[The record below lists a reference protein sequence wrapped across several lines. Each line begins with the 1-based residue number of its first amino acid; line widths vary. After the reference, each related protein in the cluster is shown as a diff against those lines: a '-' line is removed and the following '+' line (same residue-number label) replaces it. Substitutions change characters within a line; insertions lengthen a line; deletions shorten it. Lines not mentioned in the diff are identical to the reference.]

1 LHAVAALANRAAH
14 DRAAHDRAA
23 HVKASAAE
31 DAVQAAEERRGSGT
45 VLRVRRLVCTESVE
59 HSHLGLASALGL
71 RRRLGY
77 ASDMTALTGT
87 LAQLAQRYVS
97 LHQAKED
104 SFWITKMALADD
116 AQAAGHA
123 AERAEQAYNSFLQDP
138 ARLAELR
145 AFERDAAGAS
155 LEDQHVLQGWIAMF
169 GAHVVE
175 SAEGRALSS
184 EIVELEGALARQRG
198 AMPLGYLDPKS
209 GQRVAASSVRL
220 SLMLAS
226 EKDEAL
232 RKAAFEGLASIERF
246 VLDHGFLDIVKKR
259 NRLARLLGYEDY
271 YDFRVQVV
279 ERMSK
284 ARLFALLDD
293 LVERT
298 SLPAQAELERCA
310 AALGPSALLPWNF
323 RYYKSGKRVARLD
336 PYLRLAPALGRWMQT
351 FQGLGVRFR
360 GATLTLDLLDRA
372 GKYENGFMH
381 GPGVAFYADGTWR
394 PARINFT
401 ANAVVGQLG
410 SGITATQTLFHEGGH
425 AAHFSNILEAAPC
438 FAQEFAPTSV
448 AYAETQSMFMDS
460 LVSDPDWLWRYARD
474 VAGEPPSAELL
485 AETLRED
492 QLFPAWDIRA
502 LVTVPFAERALYELS
517 DEELSADHVLE
528 VLRNVERRLQGL
540 SRAVRPVLAVPHL
553 LSGESSAYYHGYVLA
568 ELAVQQT
575 RRHFLQRDGFLTDNP
590 RIGPELGQHYWAP
603 GNGASFDET
612 LMRLTGAPLGTDALL
627 RKVSRTPEQAVAE
640 GLACLKQAQQRGAAD
655 APLDLDAHIQV
666 IHGRETVTSTS
677 ERGYDGASRDFSDWV
692 HRLESEL

>member
-1 LHAVAALANRAAH
+1 
-14 DRAAHDRAA
+14 
-23 HVKASAAE
+23 
-31 DAVQAAEERRGSGT
+31 
-45 VLRVRRLVCTESVE
+45 
-59 HSHLGLASALGL
+59 
-71 RRRLGY
+71 
-77 ASDMTALTGT
+77 
-87 LAQLAQRYVS
+87 
-97 LHQAKED
+97 
-104 SFWITKMALADD
+104 MALADD
-116 AQAAGHA
+116 AQAAGHS
-123 AERAEQAYNSFLQDP
+123 AELAEQAYNAFLQDP
-138 ARLAELR
+138 ARLARLR
-145 AFERDAAGAS
+145 GLEQQAAGAPA
-155 LEDQHVLQGWIAMF
+155 EDQHILKGWIAMF

-184 EIVELEGALARQRG
+184 EIVELEGALARQRRD
-198 AMPLGYLDPKS
+198 MPLCYVDPRS
-209 GQRVAASSVRL
+209 GERVPASSVRL

-226 EKDEAL
+226 EPDEAL

-246 VLDHGFLDIVKKR
+246 VLEHGFLEIVKKR

-284 ARLFALLDD
+284 RRLFALLDD

-298 SLPAQAELERCA
+298 RLPAQAELGRCS
-310 AALGPSALLPWNF
+310 AALGPAALEPWNF
-323 RYYKSGKRVARLD
+323 RYHKTGKRVARLD
-336 PYLRLAPALGRWMQT
+336 PYVRLAPALERWMRT

-360 GATLTLDLLDRA
+360 GATLTLDLIDRV

-381 GPGVAFYADGTWR
+381 GPGVGFFDQGTWR

-425 AAHFSNILEAAPC
+425 AAHFSNILAAAPC

-460 LVSDPDWLWRYARD
+460 LVADPDWLWRYARD
-474 VAGEPPSAELL
+474 RDGEPPSTDLIEQ
-485 AETLRED
+485 TLREE

-502 LVTVPFAERALYELS
+502 LVTVPFAERALYELP
-517 DEELSADHVLE
+517 DDELSADRVLE
-528 VLRNVERRLQGL
+528 VLRVAERRLQGL

-575 RRHFLQRDGFLTDNP
+575 RRYFLERDGYLTDNP

-603 GNGASFDET
+603 GNAATFDET
-612 LMRLTGAPLGTDALL
+612 LVRLTGSPLGTDALL
-627 RKVSRTPEQAVAE
+627 QKVSRTPDEAVAE
-640 GLACLKQAQQRGAAD
+640 GLACLEQSKQRAVAAE
-655 APLDLDAHIQV
+655 PLDLDAHIAV
-666 IHGRETVTSTS
+666 IHGRQTVTSTR
-677 ERGYDGASRDFSDWV
+677 ERGYDGAGRDFSDWV
-692 HRLESEL
+692 QRLEAAAIQK

>member
-1 LHAVAALANRAAH
+1 MQAGKGHRIQDFLAQWGAIP
-14 DRAAHDRAA
+14 
-23 HVKASAAE
+23 
-31 DAVQAAEERRGSGT
+31 
-45 VLRVRRLVCTESVE
+45 LRPTRPW
-59 HSHLGLASALGL
+59 
-71 RRRLGY
+71 RRRPLGY
-77 ASDMTALTGT
+77 DCRMNALTGT
-87 LAQLAQRYVS
+87 LAQLAQRYLS

-104 SFWITKMALADD
+104 SFWITKMGLAED
-116 AQAAGHA
+116 AEAAGHI
-123 AERAEQAYNSFLQDP
+123 AEQAEQAYNAFLQDP
-138 ARLAELR
+138 ARLTELR
-145 AFERDAAGAS
+145 ALERDAASAQ
-155 LEDQHVLQGWIAMF
+155 EVDQHILKGWIAMF

-175 SAEGRALSS
+175 SPEGRALSS

-198 AMPLGYLDPKS
+198 AMPLGYVDPKS
-209 GQRVAASSVRL
+209 GQKVAASSVRL

-226 EKDEAL
+226 DKDEAL
-232 RKAAFEGLASIERF
+232 RRAAFEGLASIEHF
-246 VLDHGFLDIVKKR
+246 VLEHGFLEIVKKR

-284 ARLFALLDD
+284 RRLFALLDD
-293 LVERT
+293 LVEQTR
-298 SLPAQAELERCA
+298 LPAQAELERCA
-310 AALGPSALLPWNF
+310 AALGAAALEPWNF

-336 PYLRLAPALGRWMQT
+336 PFVRLAPALERWMQT

-360 GATLTLDLLDRA
+360 GATLTLDLIDRA

-381 GPGVAFYADGTWR
+381 GPGVAFFDGGTWR

-460 LVSDPDWLWRYARD
+460 LVSDPDWLWRHARD
-474 VAGEPPSAELL
+474 VNGEPPSAELL

-502 LVTVPFAERALYELS
+502 LVTVPFAERALYELR
-517 DEELSADHVLE
+517 DEELTADRVLDE
-528 VLRNVERRLQGL
+528 LRAVERRLQGL

-575 RRHFLQRDGFLTDNP
+575 RRHFLDRDGYLTDNP
-590 RIGPELGQHYWAP
+590 SIGPELGRHYWAP
-603 GNGASFDET
+603 GNALTFDET
-612 LMRLTGAPLGTDALL
+612 LIRLTGAPLGTGALL
-627 RKVSRTPEQAVAE
+627 RKVRRTPEQAVAE
-640 GLACLKQAQQRGAAD
+640 GLACLEQAKQRGAAA
-655 APLDLDAHIQV
+655 APIDLDAHIQ
-666 IHGRETVTSTS
+666 IAHGRETITSS
-677 ERGYDGASRDFSDWV
+677 RERGYDGASRDFSDWV
-692 HRLESEL
+692 QQLEQRNRAVPQGS